1 MSGWSHHRRA
11 GLMPGWSHHLM
22 VGLMPGGLRRRT
34 TGLLPGALRPVRV
47 ADRSGERHRRWVGG
61 PSGALRRRWSPGF
74 LRPPTAEPS
83 DGFLRRRPTARP
95 GARRPVRENATFA
108 GSPRRRGPCSALARG
123 PAPMS
128 GSSDAGRR
136 RLASEDHAARRR
148 RSRCHDRCAVL
159 ARRGPR
165 QCGPRP
171 RGRRPSGPG
180 RSSRSRWSRS
190 AAGSCAGSS
199 MFRRQHE
206 PSSGHRGRRRYDR
219 RLPLGPWAF
228 RVPQPRQPTS
238 SSATTVPRQ
247 TKRAARPHRER
258 PSSRMS
264 GSVLLSHA
272 VPRAVPSALKGL
284 TSGFGMGPGVSP
296 SL

>member
-1 MSGWSHHRRA
+1 MS
-11 GLMPGWSHHLM
+11 
-22 VGLMPGGLRRRT
+22 GGLRRRT
-34 TGLLPGALRPVRV
+34 TGSLPGALRPARV
-47 ADRSGERHRRWVGG
+47 AERSGERHRPWVGG
-61 PSGALRRRWSPGF
+61 PSDALRRQRSPGF
-74 LRPPTAEPS
+74 LRPPTAERS
-83 DGFLRRRPTARP
+83 GGFHRRRPTGRP
-95 GARRPVRENATFA
+95 GARHRVRGNATFA

-136 RLASEDHAARRR
+136 PLASEDYVGRPR
-148 RSRCHDRCAVL
+148 RSRRPDRCAVL
-159 ARRGPR
+159 AR
-165 QCGPRP
+165 

-190 AAGSCAGSS
+190 AAGSSAGSS
-199 MFRRQHE
+199 MFRQQHE
-206 PSSGHRGRRRYDR
+206 PSSGHRGRRRYDRR

-247 TKRAARPHRER
+247 RKRAARPHRER

-264 GSVLLSHA
+264 GGVLLSHA